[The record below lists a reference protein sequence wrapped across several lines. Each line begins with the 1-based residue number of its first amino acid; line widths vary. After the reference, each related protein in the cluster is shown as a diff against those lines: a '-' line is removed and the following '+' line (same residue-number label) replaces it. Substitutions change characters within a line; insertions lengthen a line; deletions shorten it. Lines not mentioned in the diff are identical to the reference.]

1 MVWSLRQ
8 IPGAWSSLQTAAPAG
23 TGVSAEA
30 PPPLATCQSQ
40 SDECEG
46 RPQTPRASTQVLTHP
61 APPSKYRD
69 LGLDS
74 QQGCSLSF
82 SPAWPAI
89 LPRNRWRP
97 GGWRPACVS
106 VPRGA
111 VGWKCLFE
119 GFGVVKANRACALVV
134 GRHGSLLGGSHGATL
149 AQSSLPFG
157 FLSFSTKWTE
167 QREPANLD
175 TPPLPKHPGT
185 FLFGRCPDTSRRSQ
199 QQGGHI
205 P

>member
-1 MVWSLRQ
+1 MS
-8 IPGAWSSLQTAAPAG
+8 
-23 TGVSAEA
+23 

-69 LGLDS
+69 LALDS

-134 GRHGSLLGGSHGATL
+134 GRHGSLLEGSHWCHLGPVKPPL
-149 AQSSLPFG
+149 W
-157 FLSFSTKWTE
+157 LSFFLYKMDRAERTC
-167 QREPANLD
+167 QLRHPAISK
-175 TPPLPKHPGT
+175 TPRDLPVWKMPRHKSP
-185 FLFGRCPDTSRRSQ
+185 
-199 QQGGHI
+199 
-205 P
+205 